1 MVSPSTSVS
10 SAFSC
15 CDHMRRLEEKISI
28 EALKKLA
35 CKHAQSPSAH
45 VQTPALQGSYNL
57 VYIITFPDGRKW
69 VARIPEPSFTDSQK
83 IESMIGTMRLISDK
97 TSLPLPIVHAYDSF
111 PNNSLGYAYMF
122 TSFIEGIRLSD
133 IWTKPGALTD
143 ANRRHIFQQIA
154 NSMAQ
159 LCVLEFD
166 SIGTLEFPGS
176 DLSYTIG
183 PLRKIEEGKVVHEIG
198 PFPTALSYINEL
210 ASSLADKNNERPS
223 EYAHY
228 SVLCLLS
235 LFLPNPQFD
244 GPPFVLS
251 PPDFDSQNV
260 MVDPQTFTVT
270 GFLDWDNVFVGPRE
284 GGYARYPSWITR
296 GWGPI
301 MYDWPPRSH
310 THKEDSNRDQ
320 SVTGNAMPKDDEPVH
335 NCSSR
340 EEPPEVLQAHRDL
353 YYAIYSDIDPT
364 GGEVTRRSH
373 IFEAIVIA
381 LTDPALSAEIMSKLI
396 NHVFGDQWLGMGE
409 LLLGIEAGDW
419 LANTRRGRGAHA
431 SSSES

>member
-1 MVSPSTSVS
+1 MVSPSTSAS

-15 CDHMRRLEEKISI
+15 CDNMHRLEEKISI

-45 VQTPALQGSYNL
+45 VQTPAMQGSFNL
-57 VYIITFPDGRKW
+57 VYVITFPDGRKW

-83 IESMIGTMRLISDK
+83 IESMIGTMRLISDM
-97 TSLPLPIVHAYDSF
+97 TSLPLPIVHAYDSS

-122 TSFIEGIRLSD
+122 TSFIEGICLID

-143 ANRRHIFQQIA
+143 ANRRHFFQQIA

-159 LCVLEFD
+159 LHVLEF
-166 SIGTLEFPGS
+166 SGS

-210 ASSLADKNNERPS
+210 ASSLADKHSEPPS

-228 SVLCLLS
+228 SVLRLLS
-235 LFLPNPQFD
+235 LFLPNKRFD

-251 PPDFDSQNV
+251 PPDFDSQNS
-260 MVDPQTFTVT
+260 QTH
-270 GFLDWDNVFVGPRE
+270 E
-284 GGYARYPSWITR
+284 
-296 GWGPI
+296 
-301 MYDWPPRSH
+301 
-310 THKEDSNRDQ
+310 KDSNQ
-320 SVTGNAMPKDDEPVH
+320 PIPKSDEPVE
-335 NCSSR
+335 NSSSC
-340 EEPPEVLQAHRDL
+340 EEPPEVLQSHRNL
-353 YYAIYSDIDPT
+353 YLAIYSDIDPI
-364 GGEVTRRSH
+364 GAEVTRNSYV
-373 IFEAIVIA
+373 FEAVVIA
-381 LTDPALSAEIMSKLI
+381 LTHPELSAEILLKFI
-396 NHVFGDQWLGMGE
+396 GHVFKKRWVGMGD

-419 LANTRRGRGAHA
+419 LTSMRRDLGVH
-431 SSSES
+431 SSSNES